1 MSSRITI
8 VASIMVLLA
17 ACGGASD
24 VSPDGADAAP
34 AVDSGKDSGSSDGGG
49 DVLATMQVAGDK
61 WEMTNVACIAGVD
74 SLDFVA
80 SDGMIGVSG
89 DVTMTVKV
97 IGDWSGNSGGQI
109 ESIDIS
115 LVEGE
120 LFNPDRAWQST
131 LDVGAASVSVN
142 GTKVH
147 GEGLFDDLL
156 TQGDVEAE
164 QGSFDGECPEDLV
177 EPEVVETTIP
187 DYQVD
192 GMVTVGSETFTFT
205 YDAPGGMCGQDA
217 GDGKFASRGFLVD
230 DPSRQLVFTYGLPE
244 ATPDGSPVLQIVI
257 YAEDGSQ
264 LWYSSVGYGF
274 DVGTVESLTQEGSTV
289 TATGT
294 LQKSG
299 SSPEEYA
306 EFMAEATCSQ

>member
-1 MSSRITI
+1 MSPRIA
-8 VASIMVLLA
+8 VAASIMVLLA
-17 ACGGASD
+17 ACGGASN
-24 VSPDGADAAP
+24 VSQEGADATP
-34 AVDSGKDSGSSDGGG
+34 AVDTGDDNGSGGGG

-97 IGDWSGNSGGQI
+97 IGDWSGDSGGQI

-120 LFNPDRAWQST
+120 LFNPDRAWQAT
-131 LDVGAASVSVN
+131 LDVGAASVTVN
-142 GTKVH
+142 GTRVH

-187 DYQVD
+187 DYPVD
-192 GMVTVGSETFTFT
+192 GMVTVGGETFTFT
-205 YDAPGGMCGQDA
+205 YEAPGGMCGQDA

-230 DPSRQLVFTYGLPE
+230 DPTRQLVFTYGLPE
-244 ATPDGSPVLQIVI
+244 ATPDASPVLQIVI
-257 YAEDGSQ
+257 YAQDGSQ
-264 LWYSSVGYGF
+264 LWYSSIGYGF
-274 DVGTVESLTQEGSTV
+274 DVGTVDNLTREGNTV

-306 EFMAEATCSQ
+306 EFTAEATCSR